1 MMASRSSTAYDFAMF
16 EPKRRAE
23 EQEPVRRDNIIE
35 LPREK
40 LEENRRPR
48 LNLWRI
54 LPTAAS
60 FVILAGLAGAFIYGQ
75 VQLAELT
82 DSLNSVTKQFS
93 EGQSV
98 YTQMEMKS
106 DSQLSLESVEN
117 YATGKLG
124 MEKVNPNQ
132 VETVK
137 LAGGDKTQVV
147 LPAQEDGWF
156 EKLLGSI
163 RRFLS

>member
-1 MMASRSSTAYDFAMF
+1 MATRGSEAYDFGLF
-16 EPKRRAE
+16 EPKRRV
-23 EQEPVRRDNIIE
+23 EQAPVQKNNVIE
-35 LPREK
+35 LPRER
-40 LEENRRPR
+40 LEENRRPH
-48 LNLWRI
+48 LSLWRI
-54 LPTAAS
+54 LPTALS
-60 FVILAGLAGAFIYGQ
+60 FLVLAGLAGTFIYGQ

-82 DSLNSVTKQFS
+82 DSLNSVTKQLS
-93 EGQSV
+93 EAQSV

-106 DSQLSLESVEN
+106 DSQLSLEAVEN

-124 MEKVNPNQ
+124 MEKANPNQ

-137 LAGGDKTQVV
+137 LSGGDKTQVV

-156 EKLLGSI
+156 EKLLGAI